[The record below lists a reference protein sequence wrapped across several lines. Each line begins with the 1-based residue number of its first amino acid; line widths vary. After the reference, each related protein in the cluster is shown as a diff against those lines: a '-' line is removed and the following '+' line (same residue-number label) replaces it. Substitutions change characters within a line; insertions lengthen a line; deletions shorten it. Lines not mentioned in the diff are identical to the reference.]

1 MHRRS
6 SILVMLTLFL
16 VACGSTDESASTTM
30 VPEPAEGST
39 FATSTTVAAGEPT
52 VSTATIGPA
61 TTSAPATTAPEP
73 LFTAPDLEAI
83 AQVTPT
89 AGGGPRP
96 DLVWEPVDGA
106 VEYTV
111 VVSDAEGAP
120 WWAWFGDT
128 TEVVLGGV
136 DSSAE
141 VGGPAAGPGVTWV
154 VFAFG
159 DDGALIGVSAARP
172 IHE

>member
-1 MHRRS
+1 MQWR
-6 SILVMLTLFL
+6 LTVLTVLTLVL
-16 VACGSTDESASTTM
+16 GGCGSTSEPVSTSI
-30 VPEPAEGST
+30 VPEPADQS
-39 FATSTTVAAGEPT
+39 TSTTTSTLATGEPT
-52 VSTATIGPA
+52 VQTSTTGPVTTSMSA
-61 TTSAPATTAPEP
+61 TTVPEP
-73 LFTAPDLEAI
+73 VLTAPDLEVI
-83 AQVTPT
+83 TQVTPT

-96 DLVWEPVDGA
+96 DLAWEPVDGA

-120 WWAWFGDT
+120 WWAWFGGS

-141 VGGPAAGPGVTWV
+141 VGGPVAGPGVTWV

-159 DDGALIGVSAARP
+159 DDGILIGVSPTRP
-172 IHE
+172 IQE

>member
-1 MHRRS
+1 MQRRLPV
-6 SILVMLTLFL
+6 LVMLSFAL
-16 VACGSTDESASTTM
+16 VACGSTDESTSTSM
-30 VPEPAEGST
+30 APEPVEEST

-52 VSTATIGPA
+52 VSTSTTEPA
-61 TTSAPATTAPEP
+61 TTSAPTTTAPEP

-111 VVSDAEGAP
+111 VVSDAKGAP
-120 WWAWFGDT
+120 WWAWFGDS

-172 IHE
+172 IDE